1 MINQSSKIFKP
12 KFNIL
17 ILIGILTTFYLVSC
31 KSNKE
36 VVNVVKSAPT
46 SCDTTK
52 MELKFVLNSNEYT
65 WLNTN
70 EDKCIRINEFFRM
83 FGYTSD
89 CIEYMKSFVQIKVTD
104 EEFKLER
111 FIELYCLLNQNPN
124 ALIDGSL
131 NRDKKN

>member
-1 MINQSSKIFKP
+1 MRNRSSKRFKP
-12 KFNIL
+12 EIGLL
-17 ILIGILTTFYLVSC
+17 ILIGVLTTFYLVSC
-31 KSNKE
+31 KLHKE
-36 VVNVVKSAPT
+36 VVNVVKSEPT

-52 MELKFVLNSNEYT
+52 MELKFDFNSDEYT

-89 CIEYMKSFVQIKVTD
+89 CIEYMKSFVQTKVAD
-104 EEFKLER
+104 KDYKLER
-111 FIELYCLLNQNPN
+111 FIEMYCLLNQNPD